1 MLWVRSA
8 RVRVFILVMLALT
21 QRMPAESMP
30 RPSIIAHRG
39 ASGYLPEHTIAAK
52 AAAYA
57 MGADFLEQ
65 DLVLSK
71 DGIPVVLHD
80 IHLDTTTDVGQKF
93 PDRHRADGRYYAID
107 FTLAELRQLHATER
121 FNLKTRKAVFPK
133 RFPIWQGSFELHTF
147 EEELQLI
154 QGLNRST
161 GRGVGI
167 YPEIK
172 APAWHRGEGQDIS
185 RIVLEILHRYGYR
198 SKPDNCFLQCFE
210 WDEVKRLRTELGYG
224 GRLILLLGDDAAG
237 RLHCTP
243 AGLAEVAKIADGI
256 GPAMSLV
263 VGSAVDRPYR
273 ITDLVAQAHAAKL
286 LVHPY
291 TLRADELP
299 KFVTSFEA
307 LCRIVFTEA
316 QVDGAFTDF
325 TDRAVAFMKTGLSMK
340 EPGTV
345 RPLLHAH
352 AHNDYEHPHPLR
364 DALAQGFCSVEAD
377 IWLVEG
383 QLLVAHDRAAVKP
396 GRTLQSLYLAPLRER
411 IQRNGGKVYA
421 GVPTCTLLIDVK
433 SEAAAT
439 YEILREVL
447 QGYADILAEYT
458 SSNSP
463 PRALSVILTGNSATD
478 LMTAEPVRYAAIDG
492 RLSDLGS
499 SASSQLIPL
508 ISDNWKQYFGWRGDG
523 PLPEDERVKLQ
534 RFVQRAHE
542 QGRRIRFW
550 GAPDSM
556 TGWRELQ
563 SAGVDLIG
571 TDNLEGLGDFL
582 RSVAGED
589 ISRELKN

>member
-1 MLWVRSA
+1 MMLT
-8 RVRVFILVMLALT
+8 IT
-21 QRMPAESMP
+21 QWAPAELLP
-30 RPSIIAHRG
+30 RPIIIAHRG
-39 ASGYLPEHTIAAK
+39 ASGYLPEHTIASK

-71 DGIPVVLHD
+71 DGVPVVLHD
-80 IHLDTTTDVGQKF
+80 IHLDTTTDVAQKF

-107 FTLAELRQLHATER
+107 FALAELRQLHATER
-121 FNLKTRKAVFPK
+121 FNLKTKQAVFPK

-147 EEELQLI
+147 EEELQFI

-161 GRGVGI
+161 GSRVGI

-185 RIVLEILHRYGYR
+185 RIVLEILRRYGYQT
-198 SKPDNCFLQCFE
+198 KQDECFLQCFE

-237 RLHCTP
+237 RRHCTP
-243 AGLAEVAKIADGI
+243 AGLAEVAKYADGI

-263 VGSAVDRPYR
+263 VETAVDRSYR
-273 ITDLVAQAHAAKL
+273 LTDLVAQAHAAKL

-299 KFVTSFEA
+299 KYANSFEA
-307 LCRIVFTEA
+307 LCRIVFAEA

-325 TDRAVAFMKTGLSMK
+325 TDRAAAYLKTGFSMEK
-340 EPGTV
+340 PETV

-352 AHNDYEHPHPLR
+352 AHNDYEHPHPLL
-364 DALAQGFCSVEAD
+364 DALAYGFCSVEAD
-377 IWLVEG
+377 IWLVNG
-383 QLLVAHDRAAVKP
+383 QLLVAHSRAAVTP
-396 GRTLQSLYLAPLRER
+396 GRTLQALYLDPLRER
-411 IQRNGGKVYA
+411 IQHNGGKVYA
-421 GVPTCTLLIDVK
+421 GVPTCTMLIDVK
-433 SEAAAT
+433 SEAAVT
-439 YEILREVL
+439 YSRLRDVL
-447 QGYADILAEYT
+447 QGYADILTEYT
-458 SSNSP
+458 SSNST
-463 PRALSVILTGNSATD
+463 PRALSVILTGNRATD
-478 LMTAEPVRYAAIDG
+478 LVTAEPARYVAIDG
-492 RLSDLGS
+492 RLPDLES

-508 ISDNWKQYFGWRGDG
+508 ISDNWQQYFSWRGDG
-523 PLPEDERVKLQ
+523 PLPEKERVKLQ
-534 RFVQRAHE
+534 EFVQRAHE

-550 GAPDSM
+550 DAPDSM

-571 TDNLEGLGDFL
+571 TDNLEGLKRFL
-582 RSVAGED
+582 RSAAGED
-589 ISRELKN
+589 IPSELKN